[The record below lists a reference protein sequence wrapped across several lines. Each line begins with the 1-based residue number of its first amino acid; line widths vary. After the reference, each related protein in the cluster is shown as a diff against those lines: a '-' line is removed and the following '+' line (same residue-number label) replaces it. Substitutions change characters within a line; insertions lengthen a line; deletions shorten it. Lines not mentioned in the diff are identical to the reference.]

1 MNFTKEKILFKKF
14 YINQF
19 VIQNFYQYLSI
30 LKIFLLKF
38 IEEKPLDNDH
48 LSDGLNN
55 VFIFHYHSSDGL
67 VSILSMNFFF
77 SIPDIYRYRLT
88 TLITHNI

>member
-30 LKIFLLKF
+30 LKFFF
-38 IEEKPLDNDH
+38 IE
-48 LSDGLNN
+48 
-55 VFIFHYHSSDGL
+55 
-67 VSILSMNFFF
+67 
-77 SIPDIYRYRLT
+77 IYRRKT
-88 TLITHNI
+88 VG